1 MDWRWAVVFAGAGL
15 LSLAVGQPPRGGL
28 QPFFLVLC
36 VMYTAFMTLVVHG
49 DGRRPRSH
57 EAGVA
62 ARAVLRRLARRVTIG
77 FVVGAA
83 CVLVA
88 EELAVHSVE
97 LWWGLRLSPG
107 ALALAVVLCAQ
118 ARVSVGFLQLHLLRV
133 RIDEDAF

>member
-1 MDWRWAVVFAGAGL
+1 M
-15 LSLAVGQPPRGGL
+15 
-28 QPFFLVLC
+28 
-36 VMYTAFMTLVVHG
+36 
-49 DGRRPRSH
+49 
-57 EAGVA
+57 
-62 ARAVLRRLARRVTIG
+62 TIG

-97 LWWGLRLSPG
+97 LGWGLRLSPG

-133 RIDEDAF
+133 RIDEDSF